1 MPENTIH
8 CLLVPLRFPAG
19 LAPGEDRTNNTLRL
33 SRDGAR
39 VPVLRGSAIAGVLR
53 HAWKK
58 RFGNSE
64 NPLQESFWFGFAAD
78 NDTVGTPSRLL
89 VPDCPFAGAK
99 EKVIV
104 RTHNLLD
111 RFSGAPVD
119 GGLFSLEAFPPGT
132 AADLLLWLDCRP
144 DRDRN
149 PIPYDPEKF
158 LRQLAACFRGGLTF
172 GGNGARGIGLAELR
186 GGIMVKGYDIGIV
199 EQHAAW
205 LDDRRNALLGKA
217 IPDMR
222 ELGAV
227 PAGSN
232 RDLVVEVE
240 LGVARGQDFLV
251 SDGQGLKYQLE
262 PQQVGDMD
270 GEKYWRLPGSS
281 LRGLFR
287 AWMTRLAAREGE
299 PVANSA
305 ALERKRREAGKGL
318 KTEEAMNGDNLGW
331 GFIPKGERTA
341 AARDRPESACP
352 IMKLFGSFRR
362 AGRIH
367 FADAIVKRGAANAKT
382 AEQMRMHVAIDRIT
396 GGANDGMLFDNLVLT
411 SDLGNAFPVR
421 IRIADPEEKE
431 ARWLA
436 QTLKA
441 LDLGILR
448 VGSSKA
454 SGRLTARKVRASGG
468 HAEVF
473 GRFSFGEER

>member
-1 MPENTIH
+1 MSNSKIY
-8 CLLVPLRFPAG
+8 CLFLPLRFPAG
-19 LAPGEDRTNNTLRL
+19 LAPGEGRNDNLLRL
-33 SRDGAR
+33 SRDGAD

-58 RFGNSE
+58 RFGNSAP
-64 NPLQESFWFGFAAD
+64 PLQESFWFGNAAD
-78 NDTVGTPSRLL
+78 RDSGAPSRLR
-89 VPDCPFAGAK
+89 VPDCRLAETRGKA
-99 EKVIV
+99 EVV
-104 RTHNLLD
+104 TRTHNLID

-119 GGLFSLEAFPPGT
+119 GGLFSLEACPPGT
-132 AADLLLWLDCRP
+132 SADLTLWLDCRP
-144 DRDRN
+144 GRDGN
-149 PIPYDPEKF
+149 PPPYGPEEF
-158 LRQLAACFRGGLTF
+158 LEQLAACFDVGLVF

-186 GGIMVKGYDIGIV
+186 DRAMVKEYDLGIV

-205 LDDRRNALLGKA
+205 LDNRRGDS
-217 IPDMR
+217 IPGDMR
-222 ELGAV
+222 VLDRYSIGRE
-227 PAGSN
+227 SC
-232 RDLVVEVE
+232 LVVEVE

-251 SDGQGLKYQLE
+251 ADGQGLDYQLE
-262 PQQVGDMD
+262 PQRVKNAA
-270 GEKYWRLPGSS
+270 GEDCWRLPGSS

-305 ALERKRREAGKGL
+305 ALELKRRDAGERL
-318 KTEEAMNGDNLGW
+318 KPEERMTGDNLGW
-331 GFIPKGERTA
+331 GFIPMDQRTA
-341 AARDRPESACP
+341 GAGGGIKPACP
-352 IMKLFGSFRR
+352 VMKLFGSFHG

-367 FADAIVKRGAANAKT
+367 FADAIVKCGGDNAPSP
-382 AEQMRMHVAIDRIT
+382 AQMRMHVAVDRIT

-411 SDLGNAFPVR
+411 SDFGNAFHVR

-454 SGRLTARKVRASGG
+454 SGRLSARKVEASGR
-468 HAEVF
+468 HADVF
-473 GRFSFGEER
+473 GGFTFGKEC